1 MKRHLLSCL
10 LLLVLLGLPAASP
23 AQTDT
28 TRAVWFTT
36 LMGLDWPHTRVRTPA
51 DTLRQQQEL
60 SAMFDTLQ
68 SAGINTILFQARLR
82 GTTAYPSAIEPFDAA
97 FTGTAGRSPDY
108 DPLRFA
114 LSEAHRRG
122 MKLQAWV
129 VAFPVNNT
137 ASVRALGRRA
147 LPRIHPQLC
156 RRAADQ
162 YVMDPGEPA
171 TATYLATLC
180 AEIASRYAID
190 GIHLDYIR
198 YPEAALGFNDAATY
212 RRYGQGRDK
221 AAWRRD
227 NVTRVVRTIR
237 AALDNVRPGLTLSC
251 SPVGKYA
258 NLPRQSSLGWN
269 ARDAVSQDAV
279 MWLNSGIMDE
289 LYPMMYFDNEQFYPF
304 ALDWQERAQR
314 GKVIP
319 GLGIYFL
326 SPREK
331 DWDVLRIKRQLN
343 FLRAAGF
350 DGFALFRSQFL
361 VDDVKGLRTW
371 LTRAYP
377 DNPLP
382 RLGEALSS
390 QPTPRPSTRR
400 NVAAAD
406 TLVLPSSLSLD
417 ARHYELRDAQGR
429 RVRQLEPADTL
440 VLRGLKPGNYELRAR
455 SKSGAD
461 HRLLRFYKPRA
472 ANADDDRPCAA
483 KPTIIVF

>member
-1 MKRHLLSCL
+1 MKRHRLSRL
-10 LLLVLLGLPAASP
+10 LLLVLLVLPAVAP
-23 AQTDT
+23 AQPDT

-60 SAMFDTLQ
+60 TAMFDTLQ
-68 SAGINTILFQARLR
+68 RAGINTILFQARLR
-82 GTTAYPSAIEPFDAA
+82 GTTAYPSRIEPFDAA
-97 FTGTAGRSPDY
+97 FTGTPGRSPGY
-108 DPLRFA
+108 DPLSFA
-114 LSEAHRRG
+114 LREAHRRG

-147 LPRIHPQLC
+147 LPRAHPELC
-156 RRAADQ
+156 RRAGDQ
-162 YVMDPGEPA
+162 YIMDPGEPA

-180 AEIASRYAID
+180 AEIARRYPVD

-198 YPEAALGFNDAATY
+198 YPEAALGFNDASTY
-212 RRYGQGRDK
+212 RRYGRGRNK
-221 AAWRRD
+221 AEWRRD
-227 NVTRVVRTIR
+227 NVTRVVRAIR
-237 AALDNVRPGLTLSC
+237 AALDGVRPGLTLSC

-258 NLPRQSSLGWN
+258 DLPRQSSRGWN

-279 MWLNSGIMDE
+279 LWLNSGLMDE

-304 ALDWQERAQR
+304 ALDWKERARR

-331 DWDVLRIKRQLN
+331 DWELLRFKRQLN

-350 DGFALFRSQFL
+350 SGFALFRSRFL
-361 VDDVKGLRTW
+361 TDDVKGLRTW
-371 LTRAYP
+371 LADAYR

-382 RLGEALSS
+382 RLGEALAYQHTS
-390 QPTPRPSTRR
+390 PLRAHRP
-400 NVAAAD
+400 AAPAD
-406 TLVLPSSLSLD
+406 TLALPHSLPID

-429 RVRQLEPADTL
+429 VVRRLEPADTL
-440 VLRGLKPGNYELRAR
+440 VLPALQPGTYELRAR
-455 SKSGAD
+455 TKSGAS
-461 HRLLRFYKPRA
+461 HRLLRFYKPRTENPDGSSPA
-472 ANADDDRPCAA
+472 AA
-483 KPTIIVF
+483 KSKAIVF